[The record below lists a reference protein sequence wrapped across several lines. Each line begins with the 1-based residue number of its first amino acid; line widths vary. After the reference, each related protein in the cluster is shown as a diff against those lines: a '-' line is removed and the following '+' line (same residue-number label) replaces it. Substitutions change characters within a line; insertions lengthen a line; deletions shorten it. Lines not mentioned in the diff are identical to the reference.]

1 MKRNQFIGRSRRQ
14 SHEKYDQDKSENENK
29 NKNSNRTDI
38 GYEMTRNQE
47 EAYSKNV
54 SQQSDASSQ
63 KNPSSSNASSQSDA
77 GGYNGTSSQSGA
89 SAQNNSSSQN
99 GTGSPNGQQSGNKAI
114 SGDLQQ
120 TVQRIQQE
128 SGESADIV
136 VRKLS
141 LSGQKP
147 TPMVVVYLNG
157 LSDPMMI
164 NSFVMQSLTSMKGET
179 KDSEALLDQLQSSF
193 LSLGEAKIV
202 TEWNDVILAILSGD
216 TAIFLE
222 GSTRAIVAGTRGG
235 EWRSVMEPSSELVV
249 RGPKD
254 SFVESIATNV
264 SLIRRRIK
272 NTDLWLETMKIGAVT
287 HTHVG
292 LMYIK
297 SMADP
302 KLVQEVRQRLEN
314 IQLNGVLESGYIE
327 EFIQDKTFTLFP
339 TVYNTERPDT
349 AAGHLL
355 EGRVVII
362 VDGTPFALIMP
373 TVFGHF
379 FQSPEDYS
387 QRFDITI
394 LMRMIRYLSFIIL
407 ILGPALYIALTTF
420 HYEMIPSLLLV
431 GLLAQRE
438 GVPFPAF
445 VEALLMEVTF
455 ELLREA
461 GVRMPRVVGQTIS
474 IVGALILGQAVVEAG
489 LITPGMVIVVALT
502 GIASF
507 APSAYN
513 IAVAGRLI
521 RFGFMVL
528 AGMFGLYGITLGIL
542 VLVVHMNSLR
552 SFGVPY
558 LAPISPFVP
567 KDQKDTFVRLP
578 AWILK
583 TPPNKIKEQYQIRE
597 ERIKH
602 SIGTNQQQGQ
612 QGQQSQQGQQD
623 EQGQQPGA
631 SDHGM

>member
-14 SHEKYDQDKSENENK
+14 SQDERNKSESEN
-29 NKNSNRTDI
+29 SSHTDM
-38 GYEMTRNQE
+38 GGEMARNQ
-47 EAYSKNV
+47 
-54 SQQSDASSQ
+54 D
-63 KNPSSSNASSQSDA
+63 NASSQSSASYQQDA
-77 GGYNGTSSQSGA
+77 GVQNHAGSQQAGTQQTGSQGA
-89 SAQNNSSSQN
+89 SSSQN
-99 GTGSPNGQQSGNKAI
+99 AQLTGNKVI

-128 SGESADIV
+128 TGDSADIV
-136 VRKLS
+136 IRKMS
-141 LSGQKP
+141 VNGQKSV
-147 TPMVVVYLNG
+147 PMVVIYLNG

-164 NSFVMQSLTSMKGET
+164 NSFVMESITGMEQEEA
-179 KDSEALLDQLQSSF
+179 KDSETLLDQMKSHF
-193 LSLGEAKIV
+193 LSLGEANIV
-202 TEWNDVILAILSGD
+202 SEWNDVILAILSGD

-235 EWRSVMEPSSELVV
+235 EWRSITESTNELVV

-254 SFVESIATNV
+254 SFVESIATNI
-264 SLIRRRIK
+264 SLIRRRIR
-272 NTDLWLETMKIGAVT
+272 NTNLWLETMKIGEVT
-287 HTHVG
+287 HTHVAM
-292 LMYIK
+292 MYIK

-302 KLVQEVRQRLEN
+302 KLIQEVRERLAN

-339 TVYNTERPDT
+339 TIYSTERPDT

-362 VDGTPFALIMP
+362 VDGTPFVLILP

-379 FQSPEDYS
+379 FQSPEDYA
-387 QRFDITI
+387 QRFDISI
-394 LMRMIRYLSFIIL
+394 LMRMIRYLSFIVL
-407 ILGPALYIALTTF
+407 VLGPSLYIALTTF
-420 HYEMIPSLLLV
+420 HYEMIPSLLLTS
-431 GLLAQRE
+431 LLAQRE

-461 GVRMPRVVGQTIS
+461 GLRMPRAIGQTIS

-507 APSAYN
+507 APPSYS

-521 RFGFMVL
+521 RFLFMVL

-542 VLVVHMNSLR
+542 MLVVHMNSLR

-558 LAPISPFVP
+558 LAPIAPFVP
-567 KDQKDTFVRLP
+567 KDQKDSLLRMP
-578 AWILK
+578 AWILR
-583 TPPNKIKEQYQIRE
+583 TPPSKIKEQHQIRE
-597 ERIKH
+597 GRNKD
-602 SIGTNQQQGQ
+602 SIGANQQQGQ
-612 QGQQSQQGQQD
+612 QNQQAQQGRQGQQDQQSQQDQQ
-623 EQGQQPGA
+623 GV
-631 SDHGM
+631 SDHGI